1 MKINVIDDL
10 DQFFKVVDSCTGQVH
25 VVSPEGDDIVL
36 NSKLSRF
43 VLGAIP
49 HEELRDLNLELRCE
63 NAEDT
68 MRFIKFLVG

>member
-1 MKINVIDDL
+1 MW
-10 DQFFKVVDSCTGQVH
+10 
-25 VVSPEGDDIVL
+25 SPRKGDDIVL
-36 NSKLSRF
+36 SSKLSRF

-49 HEELRDLNLELRCE
+49 HDELRDLNLELRCE